1 MQLFG
6 AMRLLRSLVEEE
18 EEGEGLENVVEVDLV
33 LLLRTKKDPSWRDRE
48 IWAPWRKMVGID

>member
-6 AMRLLRSLVEEE
+6 AMRLLRSLVEED
-18 EEGEGLENVVEVDLV
+18 EGEGLENVVVVDLV